1 MKKYL
6 FLALVA
12 FLAVTSASAQ
22 LRIKM
27 GKNSPIEKLGR
38 AEIAI
43 TNLYVDSVDEN
54 KLVEDAIRGMLE
66 KLDPHSSY
74 TTAKET
80 KAMNEPLNGSF
91 DGIGVQFNMVD
102 DSLLVIQPVT
112 NGPSEKVGIIAGDRI
127 VAVNDTAISGVKM
140 SKEEIM
146 KRLRGPKGTTV
157 NLTIV
162 RRGIKD
168 KLTFKVKRDKIPVT
182 TMDAAY
188 MIRPGIGYIRLGSFG
203 LTSHKE
209 VTMAM
214 DSLKKKGMKDLIF
227 DLEDNGGGYLQTAA
241 QIANE
246 FLEKGDLIVYTSGRA
261 APRQEY
267 KAQANGRETE
277 GCAVSFGCTV
287 PVSAAYQSLRF
298 SALVCAVF
306 PQSMH
311 KKVTAAIL
319 PQSLK
324 QFLILQQ
331 RIVQFFVDFR
341 GCRPRVILCHTAL
354 YHRLP
359 SIRFVIEYLFRIENG
374 IEHLIRIVV
383 CKREAG
389 ALAGKLVVRLY
400 GVLESAGL
408 AHERQG
414 TIAHRNHLCQ
424 TAQNAGDDAA
434 EEQLTGGNAADTGN
448 DHHGDGRRND
458 DADGG
463 GNGGDSNGEVLGV
476 ALAHHFRHEHTGNAC
491 GIGNSG
497 TGDAR
502 KDHAGQ
508 HIHMSQTA
516 VDVADDGVAEI
527 HQALGNAALGHGEA
541 GKGVQRD
548 GQQCKAVHAL
558 KHALGNGDGAAA
570 AQEQDA
576 STMPQFTMGQVYTIF
591 PIAGVLCILSAVL
604 NLIVELTANPE
615 GGKSK

>member
-6 FLALVA
+6 FIALVA

-246 FLEKGDLIVYTSGRA
+246 FLE
-261 APRQEY
+261 
-267 KAQANGRETE
+267 
-277 GCAVSFGCTV
+277 
-287 PVSAAYQSLRF
+287 
-298 SALVCAVF
+298 
-306 PQSMH
+306 
-311 KKVTAAIL
+311 
-319 PQSLK
+319 
-324 QFLILQQ
+324 
-331 RIVQFFVDFR
+331 
-341 GCRPRVILCHTAL
+341 RVISSFIPA
-354 YHRLP
+354 
-359 SIRFVIEYLFRIENG
+359 
-374 IEHLIRIVV
+374 
-383 CKREAG
+383 
-389 ALAGKLVVRLY
+389 VVRLHAR
-400 GVLESAGL
+400 ST
-408 AHERQG
+408 R
-414 TIAHRNHLCQ
+414 RR
-424 TAQNAGDDAA
+424 
-434 EEQLTGGNAADTGN
+434 LT
-448 DHHGDGRRND
+448 
-458 DADGG
+458 ADG
-463 GNGGDSNGEVLGV
+463 
-476 ALAHHFRHEHTGNAC
+476 
-491 GIGNSG
+491 
-497 TGDAR
+497 AR
-502 KDHAGQ
+502 ARWWC
-508 HIHMSQTA
+508 SPTS
-516 VDVADDGVAEI
+516 
-527 HQALGNAALGHGEA
+527 LLLLPP
-541 GKGVQRD
+541 R
-548 GQQCKAVHAL
+548 L
-558 KHALGNGDGAAA
+558 
-570 AQEQDA
+570 
-576 STMPQFTMGQVYTIF
+576 F
-591 PIAGVLCILSAVL
+591 PELSRIRTV
-604 NLIVELTANPE
+604 V
-615 GGKSK
+615 